1 MYLVVFTYK
10 YGCTV
15 WPVSDD
21 RHDAREGGWTW
32 CPACARGPVMAH
44 IGRNNS
50 PLEKT
55 VKTDKIYIYQK
66 KYNELCKNNGDGS
79 PLYGI
84 SRFLEEKF
92 FLVVNNSR
100 FLILPRVRLKLAS
113 HIIGQAFF
121 VRVKGSRGALPL
133 HALVPYVVKV
143 LENGITHLI
152 NLFRAPD
159 DAGRNHD
166 DKFSLCSVFADRFE
180 QVSEDGDGT

>member
-84 SRFLEEKF
+84 SRFSLDICCRLRLQIRLIVQV
-92 FLVVNNSR
+92 LVTEPNR
-100 FLILPRVRLKLAS
+100 EPRVNRGRARRCDPS
-113 HIIGQAFF
+113 FF
-121 VRVKGSRGALPL
+121 RSFREKELFQP
-133 HALVPYVVKV
+133 VV
-143 LENGITHLI
+143 
-152 NLFRAPD
+152 
-159 DAGRNHD
+159 
-166 DKFSLCSVFADRFE
+166 
-180 QVSEDGDGT
+180 